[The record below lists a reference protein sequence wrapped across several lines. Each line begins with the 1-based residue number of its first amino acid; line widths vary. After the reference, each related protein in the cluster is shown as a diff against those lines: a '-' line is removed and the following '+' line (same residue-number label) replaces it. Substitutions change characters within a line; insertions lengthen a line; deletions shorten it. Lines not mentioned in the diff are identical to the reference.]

1 MNRKVGRQ
9 NNWEGMVVVMR
20 KFLSLPQEKQDK
32 IVDAAMNLFGE
43 VGYKKAYISEI
54 ASAAG
59 ISKAL
64 MFHYF
69 GSKKG
74 LYSYL
79 VYYTGKIV
87 LTEAQQERDTLNKD
101 FFDRV
106 ITTIMFRLSIKS
118 RYPAMNIFMDSV
130 YGEDDPEVASDIDR
144 LLAIA
149 KDMHSKVE
157 LSPDEES
164 SLKDG
169 VDPRY
174 VVHLVENYADGIIH
188 GWNDNVPI
196 EEVTLKVTKC
206 MNMLK
211 SVFF

>member
-1 MNRKVGRQ
+1 
-9 NNWEGMVVVMR
+9 MR
-20 KFLSLPQEKQDK
+20 KFLSLPQEKQNR

-54 ASAAG
+54 AAASG

-64 MFHYF
+64 IFHYF

-87 LTEAQQERDTLNKD
+87 MTEAQHERDTAGQD

-106 ITTIMFRLSIKS
+106 LTTVKFRLTIKS
-118 RYPAMNIFMDSV
+118 RYPAMNMFMESV
-130 YGEDDPEVASDIDR
+130 YNEDDPEVTADIER

-149 KDMHSKVE
+149 QDMHSKVIMTDDE
-157 LSPDEES
+157 KSKLKKDADPDQLATLIEKYTE
-164 SLKDG
+164 
-169 VDPRY
+169 
-174 VVHLVENYADGIIH
+174 GIVT
-188 GWNDNVPI
+188 GWNNLSSVDGTMI
-196 EEVTLKVTKC
+196 EVSKC
-206 MNMLK
+206 LTMLK
-211 SVFF
+211 SNLCI